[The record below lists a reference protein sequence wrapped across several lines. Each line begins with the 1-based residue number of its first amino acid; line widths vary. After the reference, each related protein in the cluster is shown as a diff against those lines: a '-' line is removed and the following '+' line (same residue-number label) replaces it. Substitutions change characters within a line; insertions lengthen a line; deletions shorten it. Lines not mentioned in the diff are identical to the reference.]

1 MTNAINKIK
10 ILLSRYGIMVLF
22 LVFMILEGLGKFYL
36 FSKSYTQ
43 IPLIIKS
50 IILVFSGGI
59 ILFNF
64 KSQKKNLLL
73 LLALFL
79 FYLIGQFNITP
90 SFSLNSLTIVIKFFT
105 PLILFIFF
113 KDIHI
118 PKSHQKITFKVFE
131 RVMVL
136 NSILILIGSI
146 ANIYFFKSYLGNR
159 FGFSGI
165 FQTPGITSYSYLI
178 TLFYFVISYKKD
190 VVKNGK
196 FLIIYLT
203 CFLVGTKA
211 LFLGLLVVT
220 FYIISIQKFRF
231 KKIFNLLSII
241 IISISAY
248 LFFFKYGIFNKISE
262 SKGFLSAVLSYRDQ
276 LLINNTLP
284 YIDENWSWIN
294 YLFGGVSDY
303 NLRSQ
308 MEVVDVFFFWGILGG
323 ALYLYSYIKK
333 YITFKMNKELW
344 LFFVLLAFIIFLA
357 GNFFGYSLIIVF
369 LLVLKERIFISQES
383 SYV

>member
-1 MTNAINKIK
+1 MTNAINKIN

-22 LVFMILEGLGKFYL
+22 LVFMILEGFGKSYL
-36 FSKSYTQ
+36 FSKSHTQ
-43 IPLIIKS
+43 VPLIIKS
-50 IILVFSGGI
+50 IILVFSGVFI
-59 ILFNF
+59 FSNLKKN
-64 KSQKKNLLL
+64 KKNLILL
-73 LLALFL
+73 SVLFL
-79 FYLIGQFNITP
+79 VFIFGQLTINP
-90 SFSLNSLTIVIKFFT
+90 SFSLNSLTIAIKFFT
-105 PLILFIFF
+105 PLLFFILF

-118 PKSHQKITFKVFE
+118 PKSHQKITFQVFE

-146 ANIYFFKSYLGNR
+146 VNIYFFKSYLGNR

-165 FQTPGITSYSYLI
+165 FQTPGVTSYSYLI

-190 VVKNGK
+190 VIKNWK

-220 FYIISIQKFRF
+220 FYVISIQRFRF
-231 KKIFNLLSII
+231 KKIFNFLSII
-241 IISISAY
+241 IISIAAY
-248 LFFFKYGIFNKISE
+248 LFFFKYGIFNSISE
-262 SKGFLSAVLSYRDQ
+262 SKGLISAILSYRDR

-284 YIDENWSWIN
+284 YIDEHWSWIN

-344 LFFVLLAFIIFLA
+344 LFFILLAFIIFLA
-357 GNFFGYSLIIVF
+357 GNFFAYSMIIVF
-369 LLVLKERIFISQES
+369 LLVLKERIFISQEN
-383 SYV
+383 SYI